1 MGSLFSQQDKICRL
15 CSTPSCDACRLVR
28 LIGLPAAS
36 HPASLPSAQGSAAT
50 DSRTVALKRRW
61 TPEPSQTC
69 QMAARGKRP
78 RLGHSWDIL
87 GVDRDPVIVP
97 LSRNPSLIRGC
108 VGCST
113 LASTERGRVKCC
125 ESDSSWQLVNSIELI
140 ICLASSTTR
149 RPVLPFLPAVLLS
162 VFDFHSPS

>member
-1 MGSLFSQQDKICRL
+1 MRS
-15 CSTPSCDACRLVR
+15 
-28 LIGLPAAS
+28 IGLPTAS
-36 HPASLPSAQGSAAT
+36 HLASLPSAQGSAAT

-97 LSRNPSLIRGC
+97 LSRNPSLIQRRLC
-108 VGCST
+108 RSQTVRNGCST

-149 RPVLPFLPAVLLS
+149 RPVLPFLPAVPLS